1 MVHKLSSILSCRLA
15 NYLGWQ
21 AKTNIMTYG
30 FELIFG
36 ELFKLG
42 LLIIIS
48 AYLGL
53 LMPTVLILAAAVP
66 FRLISGGGH
75 CKTYARCTIVTI
87 MTYLL
92 LSIIAYRIMP
102 YFDDTLSF
110 ISLLLLTFFTLVV
123 ISLWVP
129 GKNPAKDIETP
140 DEKAKFKK
148 LSRLFLFS
156 WALSCIAVYALVPG
170 IFRVYYVSTAV
181 GVAWQTLFVSP
192 LGYLF
197 LSAVEKVLDLL
208 TTKKEVN

>member
-21 AKTNIMTYG
+21 DKTNIMTYG
-30 FELIFG
+30 FELIIG
-36 ELFKLG
+36 ELFKFC

-48 AYLGL
+48 AYMGL

-87 MTYLL
+87 MIYLL
-92 LSIIAYRIMP
+92 LPMIAYRIMP

-110 ISLLLLTFFTLVV
+110 ISLLLLTFFTLVA
-123 ISLWVP
+123 IILWVP
-129 GKNPAKDIETP
+129 GKNPAKDIEIP
-140 DEKAKFKK
+140 GEKAKFKK

-156 WALSCIAVYALVPG
+156 WALSCIAVYALAPG

-181 GVAWQTLFVSP
+181 GFAWQNLFVSP

-197 LSAVEKVLDLL
+197 LTAVEKVFDLL
-208 TTKKEVN
+208 TTTKEVN